1 MTGYLELRG
10 LRKRFPNGTL
20 AVDGVDLDVRE
31 GEVVALLGP
40 SGCGKTTTLRCIAGF
55 EDPDEGTISL
65 RGRRID
71 TLPPNRRAATMVF
84 QGYALFP
91 HLSVFENVAYGLRV
105 RRVGGAALRE
115 RVERSLALVGLTGYG
130 DRRPQQLSGGQQQRV
145 ALARAL
151 VLEPALLLFDEP
163 LSNLDAKLREQ
174 LRLELRALIRRVG
187 ITSVYVTHDQAEA
200 MTLADR
206 IAVMDRG
213 RIVQLGTP
221 REIYDEP
228 VARFVADFVGHANF
242 VRGRVR
248 ALEGEVAVVE
258 MLGTTRRA
266 AAPAALRAGDEV
278 EVMIRPEE
286 IAVLGADEPGTVPAV
301 VRRAGFLGSAAVY
314 QLACEGVDLIS
325 SAPLERGA
333 PLAADGQ
340 RVGLRIREAA
350 LRAFALGA
358 PEV

>member
-1 MTGYLELRG
+1 MSAYLELRG
-10 LRKRFPNGTL
+10 LRKKFPNGTL
-20 AVDGVDLDVRE
+20 AVDGVDLDVQE

-55 EDPDEGTISL
+55 EDPEAGTITL
-65 RGRRID
+65 AGRRID
-71 TLPPNRRAATMVF
+71 TVAPNRRGATMVF

-105 RRVGGAALRE
+105 RKVGGAALRE
-115 RVERSLALVGLTGYG
+115 RVEKTLGLVGLAGYG

-174 LRLELRALIRRVG
+174 LRLELRALVRRVG

-213 RIVQLGTP
+213 KIVQLGTP
-221 REIYDEP
+221 RQIYDEP

-242 VRGRVR
+242 VPGTVR
-248 ALEGEVAVVE
+248 SSEGGVVIVE
-258 MLGTTRRA
+258 MLGVPHRA
-266 AAPAALRAGDEV
+266 AAPVPLLPGADV
-278 EVMIRPEE
+278 DVMIRPEE
-286 IAVLGADEPGTVPAV
+286 ITVLFAPEEGSIPAI
-301 VRRAGFLGSAAVY
+301 VRRAGFLGSEAVY
-314 QLACEGVDLIS
+314 QLDCAGAELIA

-333 PLAADGQ
+333 PLASDGQ
-340 RVGLRIREAA
+340 RVAVRIREAA
-350 LRAFALGA
+350 LRAFPRA
-358 PEV
+358 